1 MRVGHFTS
9 SDGRERFQRD
19 YAAAMALMPAPDAV
33 ADANTPFGTVRAYR
47 FGGAVTS
54 GAGDSAGGAPLVLLP
69 GAASPGAVWAPNL
82 AGLAA
87 HRTVYVLDILGGP
100 GASMQRVPIRTTDDQ
115 ARWLGA
121 ALESLDLHD
130 VHLVG
135 TSIGGWLATALA
147 VRDGSRLAS
156 VSLFDPAQTLDRI
169 PLPTVLRS
177 VGALPF
183 APAALRRRFLDALG
197 EPRGARGTSR
207 RHGKADL
214 DDPVARVIDSAM
226 RAWSPAL
233 PHPSYPTEAE
243 LARIGVPVLVVLA
256 GTSVMLDAERARQR
270 AERAIPDV
278 RVEVWAQASH
288 ALTGEFPDAVAGA
301 VLAQADA
308 ADARRATR

>member
-9 SDGRERFQRD
+9 TDGRERFQRD

-54 GAGDSAGGAPLVLLP
+54 AAGDGAGGAPLVLLP

-147 VRDGSRLAS
+147 VRNGSRLAS

-183 APAALRRRFLDALG
+183 ALAAVRRRFLDALG
-197 EPRGARGTSR
+197 DGE
-207 RHGKADL
+207 ADL

-233 PHPSYPTEAE
+233 PHPSYPSEAE

-256 GTSVMLDAERARQR
+256 GKSVMLDAERARQR

-278 RVEVWAQASH
+278 RVEVWPQ
-288 ALTGEFPDAVAGA
+288 
-301 VLAQADA
+301 
-308 ADARRATR
+308 